1 MYNKIKI
8 KYIVIFIVLFVGIFI
23 WMTNEKDQKLNKFFE
38 DRSLESKLH
47 YDAIYR
53 KYQMLSTVILKTD
66 ITKEKTINIY
76 KNAKDSSK
84 EQKNKIREELYHA
97 LIDSYNIL
105 KEHNIKQLHFH
116 LPNNESFLRFH
127 KPAKFGDNLSN
138 VRATV
143 KYVNENKKPIDGF
156 EEGRIYNGY
165 RFVYP
170 LSYKNEHL
178 GSVEVSFSTKAMS
191 DEFMGSYKN
200 QSAFYIQK
208 DIVKQKVFDSEKS
221 NYSSSPFNS
230 YVIEKVLN
238 TGSIKYSKKTI
249 DIINKM
255 DQVDKIFSLYD
266 GSSNEVLS
274 FIPVKNP
281 ISNKNVGFF
290 VVKHIDSKYYNNKLN
305 NYYMSVFVTTIMLAL
320 GVYYL
325 YFTSIAKLKS
335 KEYEII
341 LQNEKEKAIDANRS
355 KSEFLANMSHEIRTP
370 LNAILGFVTL
380 LKDECK
386 QSTAYEYVC
395 TIEESGKN
403 LLLIIE
409 DILDLSKIE
418 NNKLEIEKVD
428 FDTQKEF
435 KSIIDIFNARA
446 SEKNIVI
453 TLNIEKS
460 VPQYI
465 KSDPLRLKQ
474 IVANLLSNAIKFTP
488 NSKSIYVDI
497 NYDNEMLYVAVRDE
511 GVGIATDKLEK
522 IFEAFEQED
531 SSTTRK
537 YGGTGLGLAISS
549 SLVKLLGGSLK
560 VESEKGKGSKFYF
573 EIFVEKGKKVL
584 EQHHY
589 KKGTTLNKHI
599 LLVEDNITNQTFMK
613 VLFKKLLVS
622 YTVAND
628 GLEAIEAFKKGRYDM
643 VLMDE
648 NMPNMNGMEA
658 VKHILA
664 YEKENNLEHTPIVA
678 LTANALKG
686 DRERFLDAGM
696 DEYLTKPLDTDK
708 LIDTVKELCKDE

>member
-1 MYNKIKI
+1 MYNKIKV
-8 KYIVIFIVLFVGIFI
+8 KYMIIFVVLFGAIFI
-23 WMTNEKDQKLNKFFE
+23 WMSNEKDQKLSNFFKE
-38 DRSLESKLH
+38 RSVESKLH
-47 YDAIYR
+47 YDAIYK
-53 KYQMLSTVILKTD
+53 KYQVLSTVILKTD

-76 KNAKDSSK
+76 KNVKDSSQD
-84 EQKNKIREELYHA
+84 QKSKIRKELYKA

-105 KEHNIKQLHFH
+105 KEHNLKQLHFH
-116 LPNNESFLRFH
+116 LPNNDSFLRFH
-127 KPAKFGDNLSN
+127 KPAKFGDNLSTT
-138 VRATV
+138 RATV
-143 KYVNENKKPIDGF
+143 KYVNEHKKPIDGF

-170 LSYKNEHL
+170 LFYKNEHL

-191 DEFMGSYKN
+191 DEFMDSYKN
-200 QSAFYIQK
+200 QSAFYINK
-208 DIVKQKVFDSEKS
+208 EVVKEKVFDSEKS
-221 NYSSSPFNS
+221 NYSISPFNN
-230 YVIEKVLN
+230 YVTEKILN
-238 TGSIKYSKKTI
+238 TGLIKYSKKTI
-249 DIINKM
+249 DTINKT
-255 DQVDKIFSLYD
+255 DKVDKIISLFD
-266 GSSNEVLS
+266 KRVNEVLS

-290 VVKHIDSKYYNNKLN
+290 VIKHIDSQYYNNKLN
-305 NYYMSVFVTTIMLAL
+305 NYYISVLVTAIMLAL

-325 YFTSIAKLKS
+325 YFTSIARLKS
-335 KEYEII
+335 KEYEKT
-341 LQNEKEKAIDANRS
+341 LQKEKKKAIDANRS

-428 FDTQKEF
+428 FDTAKEF

-453 TLNIEKS
+453 TLNIENS
-460 VPQYI
+460 VPKYI

-474 IVANLLSNAIKFTP
+474 IVANLLSNAIKFTG
-488 NSKSIYVDI
+488 NGKKIYVDI
-497 NYDNEMLYVAVRDE
+497 NYDKGILYVAVRDE
-511 GVGIATDKLEK
+511 GVGIAQDKLEK
-522 IFEAFEQED
+522 IFEAFAQEE

-549 SLVKLLGGSLK
+549 SLVKLLGSSLK
-560 VESEKGKGSKFYF
+560 VESKKNKGSKFYF
-573 EIFVEKGKKVL
+573 NIPVEKGKEVI
-584 EQHHY
+584 QRHRY

-628 GLEAIEAFKKGRYDM
+628 GIEAIEAFKKGSYDM

-648 NMPNMNGMEA
+648 NMPNMNGIEA
-658 VKHILA
+658 VKHILE
-664 YEKENNLEHTPIVA
+664 YEEQNNLEHTPIVA

-708 LIDTVKELCKDE
+708 LIATVKELSKD